1 MTDPVVGRL
10 TFTSVIGHEPSSE
23 ELAKVISLERF

>member
-10 TFTSVIGHEPSSE
+10 TFTSVIGHEPSSA
-23 ELAKVISLERF
+23 ELASVDFRTI